1 MVDLVVVELVSFLVT
16 GFVCLFVL
24 NTLRESESKLVA
36 LGVFC
41 VVSLVT
47 YYVCIA
53 VLLFTIANPEIVAS
67 ETLDFGRRITVWIG
81 NEGKHTTLEM
91 AQVSPAGKIERR
103 TTLAPIDKNRSSGT
117 PRAVVSGGY
126 LWVTWT
132 GKNRVRLGRLKIGA

>member
-1 MVDLVVVELVSFLVT
+1 MRSGIVTCVDFQGHSVLRVDLVVVELVSFLVT

-24 NTLRESESKLVA
+24 NTLRESESKLMA

-67 ETLDFGRRITVWIG
+67 ETLDFGTRITVWIG
-81 NEGKHTTLEM
+81 NVVAVLLVQ
-91 AQVSPAGKIERR
+91 AW
-103 TTLAPIDKNRSSGT
+103 LNRKFPGLLSI
-117 PRAVVSGGY
+117 
-126 LWVTWT
+126 
-132 GKNRVRLGRLKIGA
+132 K